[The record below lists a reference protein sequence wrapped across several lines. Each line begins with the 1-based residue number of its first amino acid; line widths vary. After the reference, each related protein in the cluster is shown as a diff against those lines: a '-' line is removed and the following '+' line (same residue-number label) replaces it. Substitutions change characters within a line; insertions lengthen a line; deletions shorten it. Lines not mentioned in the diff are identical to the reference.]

1 MVDRTVKALL
11 LAIAVGIWVLI
22 LTLWFLPP
30 ADSTDQVLRELQDV
44 HEDVEE
50 LHERILELLEPADA
64 PDDRPRPSRDDG
76 SRAPR
81 PNGRMFQT
89 AAAPIE

>member
-30 ADSTDQVLRELQDV
+30 ADSLDQVLQELQDV
-44 HEDVEE
+44 HDDVEE
-50 LHERILELLEPADA
+50 INERVLELLEPADV
-64 PDDRPRPSRDDG
+64 PDDQPRPSRQEVPSPTRSG
-76 SRAPR
+76 L
-81 PNGRMFQT
+81 T
-89 AAAPIE
+89 ACARLSAR

>member
-30 ADSTDQVLRELQDV
+30 ADNTDQVLQELQDV

-50 LHERILELLEPADA
+50 LHERMLDLLEPADA
-64 PDDRPRPSRDDG
+64 PDDQPRPSRGDG
-76 SRAPR
+76 SRAPH
-81 PNGRMFQT
+81 PNGRKLQ
-89 AAAPIE
+89 AAAAAIE